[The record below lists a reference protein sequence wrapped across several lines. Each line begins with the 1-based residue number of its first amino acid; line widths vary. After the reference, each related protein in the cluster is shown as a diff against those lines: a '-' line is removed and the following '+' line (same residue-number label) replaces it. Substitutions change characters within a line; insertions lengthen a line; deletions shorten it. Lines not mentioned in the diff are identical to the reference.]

1 MAPRSNWKGYLKLSL
16 VSASIAIY
24 PATSSSEKVRF
35 NTLNRATGNRLKRQ
49 MVDSVTGDVVENEE
63 MIKGYA
69 IAKDQYVT
77 VEDDELAEI
86 AIESSHTVD
95 IEKFVPK
102 VSIDD
107 RFRDAPYYLAPED
120 KVGQEAFAVIRDAMK
135 KKKMVGIARVVMAR
149 RERVMMLEPFGKGI
163 MGTTLLYPYEIR
175 SDEAVFE
182 EIPEVTL
189 PAEMLGLAEHI
200 IDKMTGEF
208 EPDKFEDRYENAM
221 IELIRSK
228 QAGLPAPKEKA
239 ASRPANVVNL
249 MDALRRSIDERQRRG
264 KGCVIQEICGCGS
277 SSQAP
282 RKEGG
287 KRIERAMARGSGG
300 IRRRIEF
307 DADTWFALDRLAKDR
322 MATVQELAE
331 EAFRDLLKK
340 HRRPTTLKEMLR
352 ESIRSHPANDRGRL
366 LQGVLRAASERPER
380 WQRYATTPNNS
391 G

>member
-182 EIPEVTL
+182 EIPEVKL
-189 PAEMLGLAEHI
+189 PDQMLGLAEHI

-208 EPDKFEDRYENAM
+208 NPEEFEDRYENAM

-249 MDALRRSIDERQRRG
+249 MDALRRSIDGG
-264 KGCVIQEICGCGS
+264 KGAAKGAS
-277 SSQAP
+277 SKKSAAAEAP
-282 RKEGG
+282 A
-287 KRIERAMARGSGG
+287 KRRAKKAARG
-300 IRRRIEF
+300 
-307 DADTWFALDRLAKDR
+307 
-322 MATVQELAE
+322 
-331 EAFRDLLKK
+331 
-340 HRRPTTLKEMLR
+340 
-352 ESIRSHPANDRGRL
+352 
-366 LQGVLRAASERPER
+366 
-380 WQRYATTPNNS
+380 
-391 G
+391 

>member
-49 MVDSVTGDVVENEE
+49 MVDGVTGDVVESDEQV
-63 MIKGYA
+63 KGYA
-69 IAKDQYVT
+69 VGKDQFVV
-77 VEDDELAEI
+77 VEDDELANV

-107 RFRDAPYYLAPED
+107 RYRDTPYYLAPED

-163 MGTTLLYPYEIR
+163 MGTTLHYPYEIR
-175 SDEAVFE
+175 GEESVFE
-182 EIPEVTL
+182 DIPDLKL
-189 PAEMLGLAEHI
+189 PDQMVGLAEDI
-200 IDKMTGEF
+200 IDKMSGEF

-228 QAGLPAPKEKA
+228 QAGLPAPTEKP
-239 ASRPANVVNL
+239 RPACQRGQSDGCAPPQHRGRRWQGESRQGARQEGRGRRPPEAESQGMTTL
-249 MDALRRSIDERQRRG
+249 WQFETALFDAYSARHAG
-264 KGCVIQEICGCGS
+264 
-277 SSQAP
+277 A
-282 RKEGG
+282 GG
-287 KRIERAMARGSGG
+287 
-300 IRRRIEF
+300 RRR
-307 DADTWFALDRLAKDR
+307 
-322 MATVQELAE
+322 
-331 EAFRDLLKK
+331 
-340 HRRPTTLKEMLR
+340 HRRPGLCDVGCLQCRPVEVVPV
-352 ESIRSHPANDRGRL
+352 HPVNGRGRL
-366 LQGVLRAASERPER
+366 ARHLAAQAVQPDGRAA
-380 WQRYATTPNNS
+380 ADA

>member
-1 MAPRSNWKGYLKLSL
+1 VVSRSRVTRSCHGTPFQWKGYLKLSL

-49 MVDSVTGDVVENEE
+49 MVDSVTGDVVENED

-69 IAKDQYVT
+69 IAKDQYVQ

-102 VSIDD
+102 TSIDD

-163 MGTTLLYPYEIR
+163 MGTTRLYPYEIR

-182 EIPEVTL
+182 EIPEISL
-189 PAEMLGLAEHI
+189 PPEMLNLAEHI

-228 QAGLPAPKEKA
+228 QAGLPAPKEKT

-249 MDALRRSIDERQRRG
+249 MDALRRSIDG
-264 KGCVIQEICGCGS
+264 G
-277 SSQAP
+277 
-282 RKEGG
+282 GG
-287 KRIERAMARGSGG
+287 KSGAKSPSKKATDDAPKKRAKKAARG
-300 IRRRIEF
+300 
-307 DADTWFALDRLAKDR
+307 
-322 MATVQELAE
+322 
-331 EAFRDLLKK
+331 
-340 HRRPTTLKEMLR
+340 
-352 ESIRSHPANDRGRL
+352 
-366 LQGVLRAASERPER
+366 
-380 WQRYATTPNNS
+380 
-391 G
+391 

>member
-77 VEDDELAEI
+77 FEDDELAEI

-102 VSIDD
+102 ASIDD

-163 MGTTLLYPYEIR
+163 MGTMLLYPYEIR

-182 EIPEVTL
+182 EIPEVSL
-189 PAEMLGLAEHI
+189 PAEMLNLAEHI

-228 QAGLPAPKEKA
+228 QAGAPAPKEKA
-239 ASRPANVVNL
+239 TSRPANVVNL
-249 MDALRRSIDERQRRG
+249 MEALRRSVEDRGG
-264 KGCVIQEICGCGS
+264 KG
-277 SSQAP
+277 A
-282 RKEGG
+282 
-287 KRIERAMARGSGG
+287 ARGSASKKAVEAPAK
-300 IRRRIEF
+300 RR
-307 DADTWFALDRLAKDR
+307 AKK
-322 MATVQELAE
+322 AA
-331 EAFRDLLKK
+331 
-340 HRRPTTLKEMLR
+340 
-352 ESIRSHPANDRGRL
+352 RG
-366 LQGVLRAASERPER
+366 
-380 WQRYATTPNNS
+380 
-391 G
+391 

>member
-102 VSIDD
+102 TSIDD

-120 KVGQEAFAVIRDAMK
+120 KVGQEAFAVIRDAMM

-163 MGTTLLYPYEIR
+163 MGTMLLYPYEIR

-228 QAGLPAPKEKA
+228 QAGQPAPKEKTT
-239 ASRPANVVNL
+239 SRPANVVNL
-249 MDALRRSIDERQRRG
+249 MDALRRSVEDRGG
-264 KGCVIQEICGCGS
+264 KGS
-277 SSQAP
+277 SKGAASKKAAVVDAP
-282 RKEGG
+282 A
-287 KRIERAMARGSGG
+287 KRRAKKTARG
-300 IRRRIEF
+300 
-307 DADTWFALDRLAKDR
+307 
-322 MATVQELAE
+322 
-331 EAFRDLLKK
+331 
-340 HRRPTTLKEMLR
+340 
-352 ESIRSHPANDRGRL
+352 
-366 LQGVLRAASERPER
+366 
-380 WQRYATTPNNS
+380 
-391 G
+391 

>member
-49 MVDSVTGDVVENEE
+49 MVDSVTGDVAENED

-102 VSIDD
+102 TSIDD

-120 KVGQEAFAVIRDAMK
+120 KVGQEAFAVIRDSMK

-182 EIPEVTL
+182 EIPEVKL
-189 PAEMLGLAEHI
+189 PDQMLGLAEHI

-208 EPDKFEDRYENAM
+208 NPEEFEDRYENAM

-228 QAGLPAPKEKA
+228 QAGLPAPKEKV

-249 MDALRRSIDERQRRG
+249 MDALRRSIDDRGG
-264 KGCVIQEICGCGS
+264 KGAAKGAS
-277 SSQAP
+277 SKKSAAAEAP
-282 RKEGG
+282 A
-287 KRIERAMARGSGG
+287 KRRAKKAARG
-300 IRRRIEF
+300 
-307 DADTWFALDRLAKDR
+307 
-322 MATVQELAE
+322 
-331 EAFRDLLKK
+331 
-340 HRRPTTLKEMLR
+340 
-352 ESIRSHPANDRGRL
+352 
-366 LQGVLRAASERPER
+366 
-380 WQRYATTPNNS
+380 
-391 G
+391 